1 MVREVDIIG
10 YLPSVLH
17 EIKEIIAIANVEEPI
32 LETLWEQIENT
43 LNNQFVL
50 TANAEG
56 LSRYEKM
63 LKLQAGESESIETR
77 RFRILTRYQEQPP
90 YNYKVLKQLLDS
102 LLGEGQYLLE
112 RNVAEKWIK
121 VRLEL
126 TVKRQFEAVEV
137 MLERITPQNMLL
149 TIELRY
155 NQHVL
160 LKKYTHEQLKA
171 FTHRQLREEV
181 MP

>member
-50 TANAEG
+50 TANEEG

-63 LKLQAGESESIETR
+63 LKFQAGESESIETR

-90 YNYKVLKQLLDS
+90 YSYKVLKQLLDS

-160 LKKYTHEQLKA
+160 LKKYTHAQLKA
-171 FTHRQLREEV
+171 FTHKQMREEV
-181 MP
+181 LK